1 MAGISG
7 FDDLSKD
14 LNDFVDNLGKLDG
27 LSVNIEPTDTVANV
41 EDKLRREV
49 ARRGVT
55 GVTPLELRSMAQDM
69 HSEARR

>member
-14 LNDFVDNLGKLDG
+14 LNDFVDNLSKLDG
-27 LSVNIEPTDTVANV
+27 LTVSIDPSDTVANV

-49 ARRGVT
+49 ARRGVA
-55 GVTPLELRSMAQDM
+55 GVMPSELRSMAKDM
-69 HSEARR
+69 HSEARQ